1 MNRIGKAAVWIV
13 LSSVLAVAG
22 WKSREEYQEYRLIVH
37 VTDELA
43 ASCKVS
49 GPPCIRTTGW
59 SY

>member
-1 MNRIGKAAVWIV
+1 MNRVGKAAVWIV
-13 LSSVLAVAG
+13 LSGVLAVAG
-22 WKSREEYQEYRLIVH
+22 WKSREEYRLIAH

-43 ASCKVS
+43 TSCKVS